1 MTYVSPSPTQTSP
14 DSPSLCAQAP
24 QPPAWGST
32 SRKRSPV
39 SGWRPATTV
48 PQTERKCP
56 ADSRSGTIGASAF
69 QTRSVTYSIVSQYV
83 ETGAGRSAEK
93 IVREGQITFSG
104 RKQPSLAGIEGLVI
118 AFKIVRAPEWSAVS
132 VQLTG

>member
-14 DSPSLCAQAP
+14 DSPSLCAQAT

-56 ADSRSGTIGASAF
+56 ADSRSG
-69 QTRSVTYSIVSQYV
+69 TYSIVSQYV

-118 AFKIVRAPEWSAVS
+118 AFKIVRAPEWSA
-132 VQLTG
+132 